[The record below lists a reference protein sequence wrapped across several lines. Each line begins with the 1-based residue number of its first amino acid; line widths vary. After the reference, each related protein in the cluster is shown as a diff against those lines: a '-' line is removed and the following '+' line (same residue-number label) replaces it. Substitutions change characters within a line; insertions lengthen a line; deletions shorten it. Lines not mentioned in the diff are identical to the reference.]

1 MAITSRPR
9 TRYPFNG
16 TSTTSRMKCERWS
29 KASGL
34 SLHTSCPRSGAK
46 NRQRRGDAAAAR
58 SWWSLGRVLINRD
71 CSAIARCRKR
81 RVRIA
86 PEAQAIFFRRRHQ
99 PRRPPLAKMRPGRP
113 APTMGPG
120 TLCGGT
126 GVRAASAACKRGPG
140 GFGDGASNKP
150 LAHCRAGPS
159 PRRST
164 AISLGQS
171 KIV

>member
-16 TSTTSRMKCERWS
+16 TSTTSRTKCERWS

-113 APTMGPG
+113 APAMGPG
-120 TLCGGT
+120 TAPIIENLPSI
-126 GVRAASAACKRGPG
+126 RLL
-140 GFGDGASNKP
+140 
-150 LAHCRAGPS
+150 LAQYPYNSFHDWHFEILFIV
-159 PRRST
+159 
-164 AISLGQS
+164 AIICQL
-171 KIV
+171 IHILLEAL